1 MIVSILKKIPFLLS
15 FIFCI
20 FCFQLNAQ
28 TNSENNFKQ
37 NDLEVKLSS
46 IIVRNVETEIS
57 INILNSELE
66 KKFHN
71 KEISL
76 ALNDSLLQLKIING
90 KASFKHKFTKKE
102 ELSIKVG
109 SFDFT
114 KEVDPIPL
122 WMSILP
128 PLIAI
133 LMALI
138 FREVFSA
145 LFVGLL
151 VGTTIIYYY
160 QGVTFFIAIF
170 HGLFAI
176 VDDYILPSMSDKG
189 HLSIIIFSM
198 LIGGMVSLI
207 TKNGG
212 MKGVVNLLSQF
223 ARSPRMGQFITWLLG
238 LLIFF
243 DDYANTLVVGNTMRP
258 VTDRLKI
265 SREKLAYIVDSTAA
279 PVASLA
285 LITTWIGV
293 ELSYIQ
299 DGINN
304 IGISESAYSVFI
316 SSLDSRFY
324 LFFTIAF
331 VLLIIFMKRDFG
343 PMLTAEKK
351 ARKFGLANYSINSN
365 QAKQVKIPGN
375 IKPRWYNA
383 VIPVLVLI
391 FGTIISLIVIGKKA
405 VGPGASL
412 MEIIAA
418 ADSFQALLWASII
431 GAIVAIFMTISQ
443 RLLNLKTTI
452 ESLINGFKTM
462 LTALIILV
470 LAWSLALITKNL
482 HTSEFIAYSL
492 SYIQISPFLLPTITF
507 IFSALIAFSTGSS
520 WGTMAILYP
529 MILPAGWIISTEYG
543 LDYDGS
549 MAIFYNIVSSILA
562 GSVFGDHCSPIS
574 DTTILSSLA
583 SSCNHIEHVRTQL
596 PYALTV
602 GVVSIAIGT
611 IPAAY
616 GLSSYL
622 LFPVGII
629 IMYLVIKIFGKKVKG
644 F

>member
-1 MIVSILKKIPFLLS
+1 MNVSFFKKILFLLS
-15 FIFCI
+15 LIFCI
-20 FCFQLNAQ
+20 FSFQLFAQ
-28 TNSENNFKQ
+28 TNFNQNN
-37 NDLEVKLSS
+37 LEVKLSS
-46 IIVRNVETEIS
+46 IIVRNVETEIN
-57 INILNSELE
+57 INIPNAELAKE
-66 KKFHN
+66 FN
-71 KEISL
+71 DKEITVY
-76 ALNDSLLQLKIING
+76 LNDSLLQLKIING
-90 KASFKHKFTKKE
+90 KASFKHTFTKKE
-102 ELSIKVG
+102 ELNIKIG
-109 SFDFT
+109 NFDFT

-122 WMSILP
+122 WLSILP

-133 LMALI
+133 FMALF

-145 LFVGLL
+145 LFIGLL
-151 VGTTIIYYY
+151 VGTTIIYFY
-160 QGVTFFIAIF
+160 QGEVFFIALF
-170 HGLFAI
+170 QGLFAI
-176 VDDYILPSMSDKG
+176 VDNYILPSMNDKS
-189 HLSIIIFSM
+189 HLSIIVFSM
-198 LIGGMVSLI
+198 LIGGMINLI

-212 MKGVVNLLSQF
+212 MKGVVNILSKY
-223 ARSPRMGQFITWLLG
+223 AKSPLMGQFITWLLG

-304 IGISESAYSVFI
+304 IGISENAYIVFI
-316 SSLDSRFY
+316 NSLDSRFY
-324 LFFTIAF
+324 LFFTLAF
-331 VLLIIFMKRDFG
+331 VLIIIFTKRDYG

-351 ARKFGLANYSINSN
+351 ARKFGLGKTLKNSN
-365 QAKQVKIPGN
+365 QDEEIKTSNN

-383 VIPVLVLI
+383 IIPVLILI
-391 FGTIISLIVIGKKA
+391 FGTIISLIIIGKKT
-405 VGPGASL
+405 VGHDAGL

-418 ADSFQALLWASII
+418 SDSFQALLWASII
-431 GAIVAIFMTISQ
+431 GTIVAIAMTISQ
-443 RLLNLKTTI
+443 KLLSLKTTI

-470 LAWSLALITKNL
+470 LAWSLALITKDL

-492 SYIQISPFLLPTITF
+492 SYIQLSPFLLPTLTF

-529 MILPAGWIISTEYG
+529 MILPAGWLISTEYG
-543 LDYDGS
+543 LDYDAS
-549 MAIFYNIVSSILA
+549 MTIFYQVVSSILA
-562 GSVFGDHCSPIS
+562 GAVFGDHCSPIS

-583 SSCNHIEHVRTQL
+583 CSCNHIEHVRTQL

-602 GVVSIAIGT
+602 GTVSIAFGT
-611 IPAAY
+611 IPAAF
-616 GLSSYL
+616 GVSSFI

-629 IMYLVIKIFGKKVKG
+629 IMYLVIKILGKKVRKI
-644 F
+644 

>member
-1 MIVSILKKIPFLLS
+1 MNVSFFKKILFLLS
-15 FIFCI
+15 LIFCI
-20 FCFQLNAQ
+20 FSFQLIAQ
-28 TNSENNFKQ
+28 TNFNQNN
-37 NDLEVKLSS
+37 LEVKLSS
-46 IIVRNVETEIS
+46 IIVRNVETEII
-57 INILNSELE
+57 INIPNSELA
-66 KKFHN
+66 
-71 KEISL
+71 KEFNDEEITVY
-76 ALNDSLLQLKIING
+76 LNDSLLQLKIING
-90 KASFKHKFTKKE
+90 KAFFKHTFTKKE
-102 ELSIKVG
+102 ELNIKIG
-109 SFDFT
+109 NFDFT

-122 WMSILP
+122 WLSILP

-133 LMALI
+133 FMALV

-145 LFVGLL
+145 LFIGLL
-151 VGTTIIYYY
+151 VGTTIIYFY
-160 QGVTFFIAIF
+160 QGEVFFIALF
-170 HGLFAI
+170 QGLFSI
-176 VDDYILPSMSDKG
+176 VDNYILPSMNDKS
-189 HLSIIIFSM
+189 HLSIIVFSM
-198 LIGGMVSLI
+198 LIGGMINLI

-212 MKGVVNLLSQF
+212 MKGVVNILSKY
-223 ARSPRMGQFITWLLG
+223 AKSPLMGQFITWLLG

-304 IGISESAYSVFI
+304 IGITENAYIVFI
-316 SSLDSRFY
+316 NSLDSRFY
-324 LFFTIAF
+324 LFFTLAF
-331 VLLIIFMKRDFG
+331 VLIIIFTKRDFG

-351 ARKFGLANYSINSN
+351 AREFGLDKTLKNSN
-365 QAKQVKIPGN
+365 QDEEIKISNN

-383 VIPVLVLI
+383 IIPVFILI
-391 FGTIISLIVIGKKA
+391 FGTIISLIIIGKKA
-405 VGPGASL
+405 VGHEAGL

-418 ADSFQALLWASII
+418 SDSFQALLWASII
-431 GAIVAIFMTISQ
+431 ATIVAIAMTISQ
-443 RLLNLKTTI
+443 KILSLKTTI

-470 LAWSLALITKNL
+470 LAWSLALITKDL

-492 SYIQISPFLLPTITF
+492 SYIQLSPFLLPTLTF

-529 MILPAGWIISTEYG
+529 MILPAGWLISTEYG
-543 LDYDGS
+543 LDYDAS
-549 MAIFYNIVSSILA
+549 MTIFYQVVSSILA
-562 GSVFGDHCSPIS
+562 GAVFGDHCSPIS

-583 SSCNHIEHVRTQL
+583 CSCNHIEHVRTQL

-602 GVVSIAIGT
+602 GTVSIAFGT
-611 IPAAY
+611 IPAAF
-616 GLSSYL
+616 GVSSFI

-629 IMYLVIKIFGKKVKG
+629 IMYLVIKIFGKKIKG
-644 F
+644 NLKS